1 MGLEDIKQSTAASYL
16 LRTTQQHHVH
26 LSAMADQKAN
36 IMIASTSILLT
47 FAFANFKQAN
57 LFWGFLALFIF
68 AFVALVLAILAVA
81 PNFAAKKADDVPAG
95 PRNPLFFGHFT
106 EMSLQEFEDEI
117 AQMLE
122 SDEKTYRAQV
132 ADIYGLGMSI
142 RDGKYRYLSW
152 SYRVFLSGIVAAGFL
167 FVLQTAVFYVS

>member
-1 MGLEDIKQSTAASYL
+1 MPLEDVTQSSAASYL

-68 AFVALVLAILAVA
+68 AFIALVLAIMAVA
-81 PNFAAKKADDVPAG
+81 PNFAAKKNDSAG
-95 PRNPLFFGHFT
+95 NTRNPLFFGHFT
-106 EMSLQEFEDEI
+106 DLSLEEFEDEM
-117 AQMLE
+117 AETLE
-122 SDEKTYRAQV
+122 TDAGMYRAQV

-152 SYRVFLSGIVAAGFL
+152 SYRVFLTGIVTAGFL
-167 FVLQTAVFYVS
+167 FLLQTAVFYVS